1 MGYGKE
7 ESTDSEIF
15 IVKPPEPPKEEPKV
29 EPQKVE

>member
-15 IVKPPEPPKEEPKV
+15 IIKPPDPPKEEPKV
-29 EPQKVE
+29 V